1 MTSGAGHPLGL
12 RGGLRR
18 LSTGLLAYGAIGLI
32 VALLGL
38 VALIWVSGRIGAL
51 ADRAALQVDAVIA
64 TLDDTSTALTDA
76 GTTAGSFSSTLSVTA
91 STVGQAAEA
100 VRAVQP
106 RLADLEAQF
115 RSINILGNQPL
126 AGAADMVAG
135 ISAGITGLDVRLD
148 QIGASL
154 ADNEDAL
161 AQNQRSLTA
170 LGVRVGALADR
181 LRTGG
186 IDEGLDDVQ
195 AIVTITM
202 LVFAAW
208 TAVPAVG
215 ALILG
220 TWLRRELGRTSDDGS
235 AQLVA

>member
-1 MTSGAGHPLGL
+1 MTAPAERPVRLGP
-12 RGGLRR
+12 GLRR
-18 LSTGLLAYGAIGLI
+18 LSRGLIAYGVIGLI

-38 VALIWVSGRIGAL
+38 AALISVSGRIGAL
-51 ADRAALQVDAVIA
+51 ADRTAVQVDAVIA

-91 STVGQAAEA
+91 STVDQAAEA

-126 AGAADMVAG
+126 AGAADMVDG
-135 ISAGITGLDVRLD
+135 ISAGISGLDVRLD

-181 LRTGG
+181 LREGG
-186 IDEGLDDVQ
+186 IDQGLDDVQ
-195 AIVTITM
+195 AIVTITL

-208 TAVPAVG
+208 TAVPAAG
-215 ALILG
+215 ALGLG
-220 TWLRRELGRTSDDGS
+220 WWLRRELGPAGTEP
-235 AQLVA
+235 AVTL

>member
-1 MTSGAGHPLGL
+1 MTTPSERPVRLGP
-12 RGGLRR
+12 GLRR
-18 LSTGLLAYGAIGLI
+18 LSTGLIAYGAIGLI

-38 VALIWVSGRIGAL
+38 AALAWVSGRIGAL
-51 ADRAALQVDAVIA
+51 ADRAAVQVDAVIA

-91 STVGQAAEA
+91 STVDQAAEA

-154 ADNEDAL
+154 SDNEDAL

-195 AIVTITM
+195 AIVTITL

-208 TAVPAVG
+208 TAVPAAG
-215 ALILG
+215 ALGLG
-220 TWLRRELGRTSDDGS
+220 WWLRRELGPAGTEPEIT
-235 AQLVA
+235 L

>member
-1 MTSGAGHPLGL
+1 M
-12 RGGLRR
+12 
-18 LSTGLLAYGAIGLI
+18 
-32 VALLGL
+32 
-38 VALIWVSGRIGAL
+38 
-51 ADRAALQVDAVIA
+51 
-64 TLDDTSTALTDA
+64 
-76 GTTAGSFSSTLSVTA
+76 TA
-91 STVGQAAEA
+91 STVDQAAEA

-181 LRTGG
+181 LRDRRHRPGSRRRPGDRHDHVARVRRVDGRPGG
-186 IDEGLDDVQ
+186 R
-195 AIVTITM
+195 
-202 LVFAAW
+202 
-208 TAVPAVG
+208 G
-215 ALILG
+215 A
-220 TWLRRELGRTSDDGS
+220 RAR
-235 AQLVA
+235 LVAAP

>member
-1 MTSGAGHPLGL
+1 LI
-12 RGGLRR
+12 
-18 LSTGLLAYGAIGLI
+18 AYGSIGLVI
-32 VALLGL
+32 ALLGL
-38 VALIWVSGRIGAL
+38 AALIWVSGRLESL
-51 ADRAALQVDAVIA
+51 ADRTAEQVDSVVA

-91 STVGQAAEA
+91 STVDQAAEA

-135 ISAGITGLDVRLD
+135 IGAGIVGLDVRLD

-170 LGVRVGALADR
+170 LGERVGALADR

-186 IDEGLDDVQ
+186 IDQGLDDVQ
-195 AIVTITM
+195 AIVTITL

-215 ALILG
+215 ALGFGL
-220 TWLRRELGRTSDDGS
+220 WLRRELGPAGAEPEIT
-235 AQLVA
+235 L